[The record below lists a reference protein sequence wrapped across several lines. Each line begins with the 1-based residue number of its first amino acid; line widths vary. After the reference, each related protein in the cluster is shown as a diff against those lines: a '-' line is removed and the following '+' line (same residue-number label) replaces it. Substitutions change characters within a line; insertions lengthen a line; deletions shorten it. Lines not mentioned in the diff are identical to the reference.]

1 VMVFAHLYR
10 LKKDTLVK
18 KFLLN
23 VNIIL
28 KLELPEYIRVLYN
41 NNDKIEEEDVS
52 KKNEE
57 SKKQEIVTE

>member
-1 VMVFAHLYR
+1 MVFVPLYR

-18 KFLLN
+18 NFLLN
-23 VNIIL
+23 VYIIL